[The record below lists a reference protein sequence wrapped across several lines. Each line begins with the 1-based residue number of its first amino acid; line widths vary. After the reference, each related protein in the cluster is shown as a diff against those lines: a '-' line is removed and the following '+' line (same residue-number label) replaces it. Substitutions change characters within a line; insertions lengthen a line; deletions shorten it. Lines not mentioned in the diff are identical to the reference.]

1 MSTVISSEQAN
12 SFSRSVLSWYDEVGR
27 KDLPWQQNKTAYR
40 VWLSEIMLQQ
50 TQVKTVIPY
59 YLKFLAE
66 FPTVEE
72 LAAAPI
78 DHVLHL
84 WSGLG
89 YYARA
94 RNLHRCAE
102 LVCSQHQGEFPI
114 GVEALSELPG
124 IGRSTAGAIASIAQ
138 GQHAAI
144 LDGNVKRV
152 LCRVFAVEGHP
163 SIRATEKLLWSLAE
177 ATTPKTRCNDYTQA
191 IMDLGAT
198 TCSRSKPDCDTCPV
212 KDHCLA
218 RQQLRQTDYP
228 NKKVKKQSPT
238 RETYPVLFQRQD
250 GAIWLEKRPSTGI
263 WGGLHCFPEISHP
276 DELESLPFGS
286 SAKLNATELAS
297 IEHIFSHF
305 KLLMKP
311 LLVSIH
317 EPQQVAES
325 SGVWY
330 DPAFPAQV
338 GIARP
343 VERILSTLLA
353 EAPISK

>member
-1 MSTVISSEQAN
+1 MTTEISPDQAT
-12 SFSRSVLSWYDEVGR
+12 SFYKSVLSWYDEVGR
-27 KDLPWQQNKTAYR
+27 KDLPWQQSKTAYR

-59 YLKFLAE
+59 YLKFLDE
-66 FPTVEE
+66 FPTVSE

-94 RNLHRCAE
+94 RNLHRCAQI
-102 LVCSQHQGEFPI
+102 VCLEHQGAFPI

-163 SIRATEKLLWSLAE
+163 SIRATEKLLWTLAE
-177 ATTPKTRCNDYTQA
+177 ATTPASRCADYTQA

-198 TCSRSKPDCDTCPV
+198 TCSRSKPDCERCPV
-212 KDHCLA
+212 KTHCIA
-218 RQQLRQTDYP
+218 KQQQTQTNYP
-228 NKKVKKQSPT
+228 NKKVKKVTPT
-238 RETYPVLFQRQD
+238 RVSYPLLLQRPD
-250 GAIWLEKRPSTGI
+250 GSVWLEKRPPTGI
-263 WGGLHCFPEISHP
+263 WGGLHCFPEVADPS
-276 DELESLPFGS
+276 ELESY
-286 SAKLNATELAS
+286 SALILQPPNAKELS
-297 IEHIFSHF
+297 TIEHAFSHF
-305 KLLMKP
+305 KLHMKP
-311 LLVSIH
+311 LLVSISDASH
-317 EPQQVAES
+317 VAET

-330 DPAFPAQV
+330 HPAFPAQV

-343 VERILSTLLA
+343 VERILSMLFS
-353 EAPISK
+353 EAPLIK